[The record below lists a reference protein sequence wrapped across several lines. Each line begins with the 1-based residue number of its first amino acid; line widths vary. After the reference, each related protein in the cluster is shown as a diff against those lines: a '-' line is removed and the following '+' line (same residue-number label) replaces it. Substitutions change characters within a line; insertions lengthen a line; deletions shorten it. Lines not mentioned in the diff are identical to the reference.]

1 MDSTQPVIH
10 VEHLRKTYGS
20 ITAVDDVTF
29 DVQPGEI
36 FGIIGPNGAGK
47 TTIIEILAGM
57 RQPSSGQVCVLGLD
71 PQRQVEE
78 LRQRSGVQL
87 QSAALPDKI
96 RVWEAL
102 DLFAS
107 FYRHAPDYHPLL
119 KTWGL
124 SEKCNATFD
133 SLSGGQQ
140 QRLFIALALVNDP
153 ELVFLDELTSGLDPQ
168 ARRSTW
174 ELIREIRARGK
185 TVILVTHFMDEAEK
199 LCDRIAIIDQG
210 KLVALDRPQNLIE
223 NIHSETRVKFTV
235 SNGFDPAN
243 LHNIPGVTRAVR
255 DGDRVTVFGANQP
268 GKPSLLLQ
276 VASTLG
282 EAGLAPVDLRTEQPT
297 LEDVFI
303 TLMGREIQNE
313 WRAE

>member
-1 MDSTQPVIH
+1 MNSEQPVIH
-10 VEHLRKTYGS
+10 VEHLLKTYGS
-20 ITAVDDVTF
+20 ITAVDDVSF

-47 TTIIEILAGM
+47 TTIVEILAGM
-57 RQPSSGQVCVLGLD
+57 REPGSGQVRVLDLD
-71 PQRQVEE
+71 PQRQAGE
-78 LRQRSGVQL
+78 LRQRSGIQL

-107 FYRHAPDYHPLL
+107 FYHRAPDYRPLL
-119 KTWGL
+119 KIWGL
-124 SEKCNATFD
+124 SEKRNATFD

-174 ELIREIRARGK
+174 DLVREIRARGK
-185 TVILVTHFMDEAEK
+185 TVVLVTHFMDEAEK

-210 KLVALDRPQNLIE
+210 KLVALNTPQNLIDS
-223 NIHSETRVKFTV
+223 IHSETRVQFTV
-235 SNGFDPAN
+235 SNGYDPAN
-243 LHNIPGVTRAVR
+243 LGNIPGVTRAVR
-255 DGDRVTVFGANQP
+255 DGDWVTIFGANLP

-276 VASTLG
+276 VASALG
-282 EAGLAPVDLRTEQPT
+282 EAGIAPADLRTEQTT

-303 TLMGREIQNE
+303 TLTGKQMHS
-313 WRAE
+313 A